1 MICMSKTLVLI
12 CTNRST
18 TTRLWPSIHPHRSHS
33 QHHTVRTQAISSHH
47 PLQYHVSLLLP
58 SFQSNIQYAFML
70 VAFFYPEQSPGCF
83 CRYYYYSHLPVL
95 PSIFIVLEFLRVIS
109 SYEFCLWSAVHSCW
123 YRVSGFDF
131 SHIHHFEI
139 QMGRRYSLNCRSG
152 FALLII
158 GSPVRII
165 TRRSDAI
172 ILFIRLN
179 WRSLKFI

>member
-1 MICMSKTLVLI
+1 M

-18 TTRLWPSIHPHRSHS
+18 TRRLWPSIHPHRSHS

-47 PLQYHVSLLLP
+47 PLQYHVSFLWTNEQIP
-58 SFQSNIQYAFML
+58 AATFFSIQYSVCVYACCF
-70 VAFFYPEQSPGCF
+70 FFYPEQSPGCF
-83 CRYYYYSHLPVL
+83 CRYYHYSHLPVL

-165 TRRSDAI
+165 TRRSDGI